1 MSRIGMIEDITVD
14 GSISIVTIQDTDMD
28 KPILIKA
35 KSRMFLSAIDE
46 CYGEKWKGKTIEYDI
61 DSIGCMIA
69 FQPAD
74 LDFDDTP

>member
-46 CYGEKWKGKTIEYDI
+46 FYGEKWKGKTIEYDI

-74 LDFDDTP
+74 LDLDEIL

>member
-46 CYGEKWKGKTIEYDI
+46 FYGEKMERKNDRI
-61 DSIGCMIA
+61 
-69 FQPAD
+69 
-74 LDFDDTP
+74 